1 MQVSPGLY
9 NAGHGGPPG
18 HIHRRLKRFVVPVRG
33 VATAG
38 EVTRRWAPAP
48 STVMVRHAALLVLL
62 CALGVQAIRPGS
74 VQGDLFFKK
83 KKSKGDDD
91 LNLRPIVGVV
101 SQV

>member
-1 MQVSPGLY
+1 
-9 NAGHGGPPG
+9 
-18 HIHRRLKRFVVPVRG
+18 
-33 VATAG
+33 
-38 EVTRRWAPAP
+38 
-48 STVMVRHAALLVLL
+48 MVRHAALLALL